1 MGEHQPGSP
10 HAPAATTG
18 PAGWDGPALAGP
30 AGRDAAWHARARTAR
45 LLAWV
50 SLAWM
55 AGEGALGLVAGARS
69 GSISLTGWAAG
80 SAIEA
85 LASLIVIWRFTGSRT
100 LSPTAEDRARKA
112 VAVSFFLLA
121 PYLAAQSVQYLL
133 TGHRPTASMLG
144 IAVTTASMLVMPV
157 LGIAKQ
163 RLGAR
168 LDSRAT
174 AGEGTQNLLCAAQA
188 AAVLAGLAATA
199 TLGWWQADPV
209 IALAL
214 AALAVREGPGSLARR
229 RLLLTARRS
238 TLGRRVRCRPPARPL
253 CDGQAYR
260 TRRPL
265 TGPRPA
271 STPRSSSFRW
281 LALRPGVGP
290 ALLLARGC
298 AQPIMPICPS
308 WCHCCSWASSDCRS
322 ASMVRAS
329 ARACGLAPEPSSCR
343 HSAIS
348 AL

>member
-18 PAGWDGPALAGP
+18 PAGWDGPALAGT

-50 SLAWM
+50 SLAGM

-121 PYLAAQSVQYLL
+121 PYLAAQSVQDLL
-133 TGHRPTASMLG
+133 TGHRPAASMLG
-144 IAVTTASMLVMPV
+144 IAVTTASVLVMPV

-214 AALAVREGPGSLARR
+214 AALAVREGREA
-229 RLLLTARRS
+229 
-238 TLGRRVRCRPPARPL
+238 
-253 CDGQAYR
+253 
-260 TRRPL
+260 
-265 TGPRPA
+265 
-271 STPRSSSFRW
+271 W
-281 LALRPGVGP
+281 
-290 ALLLARGC
+290 RGED
-298 AQPIMPICPS
+298 
-308 WCHCCSWASSDCRS
+308 CC
-322 ASMVRAS
+322 
-329 ARACGLAPEPSSCR
+329 
-343 HSAIS
+343 
-348 AL
+348 